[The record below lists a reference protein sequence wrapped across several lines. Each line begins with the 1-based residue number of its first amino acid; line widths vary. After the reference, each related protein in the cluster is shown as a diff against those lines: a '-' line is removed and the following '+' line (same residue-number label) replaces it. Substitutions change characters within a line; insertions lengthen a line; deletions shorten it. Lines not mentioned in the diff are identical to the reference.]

1 MNEKI
6 KTQLHEYLDL
16 KLQLCKQYMQEQ
28 DLTAAK
34 TVWQQAIGAV
44 EFTAMSQFGINFDN
58 DLAIE
63 IEDIWLSDFKE
74 AFEKTLFPEVGGM
87 TPLRIRFSN
96 HALNERADRIAYI
109 ATTIGF
115 GEVIARKLV
124 VDERGKAMRLLTDTG
139 VIIVTDP
146 HEECILTMWIADPTQ
161 VKDFYPDGVR
171 NQAVLRLVKKYMEKG
186 YQNEQNKQKKGN

>member
-1 MNEKI
+1 
-6 KTQLHEYLDL
+6 
-16 KLQLCKQYMQEQ
+16 
-28 DLTAAK
+28 
-34 TVWQQAIGAV
+34 
-44 EFTAMSQFGINFDN
+44 
-58 DLAIE
+58 
-63 IEDIWLSDFKE
+63 
-74 AFEKTLFPEVGGM
+74 M

-115 GEVIARKLV
+115 GKVIARKLV

-139 VIIVTDP
+139 VVIVTDP
-146 HEECILTMWIADPTQ
+146 HEERILTMWIADPTQ

-186 YQNEQNKQKKGN
+186 YQDKQNKQKKGN

>member
-1 MNEKI
+1 
-6 KTQLHEYLDL
+6 
-16 KLQLCKQYMQEQ
+16 
-28 DLTAAK
+28 
-34 TVWQQAIGAV
+34 
-44 EFTAMSQFGINFDN
+44 
-58 DLAIE
+58 
-63 IEDIWLSDFKE
+63 
-74 AFEKTLFPEVGGM
+74 M

-115 GEVIARKLV
+115 GEVIARKV
-124 VDERGKAMRLLTDTG
+124 VKDKRGQAVRLLTDTG
-139 VIIVTDP
+139 VIIVTDLR
-146 HEECILTMWIADPTQ
+146 EEYILTMWIADPTQ

>member
-1 MNEKI
+1 
-6 KTQLHEYLDL
+6 
-16 KLQLCKQYMQEQ
+16 
-28 DLTAAK
+28 
-34 TVWQQAIGAV
+34 
-44 EFTAMSQFGINFDN
+44 
-58 DLAIE
+58 
-63 IEDIWLSDFKE
+63 
-74 AFEKTLFPEVGGM
+74 M

-96 HALNERADRIAYI
+96 HALNERADRITYI

-124 VDERGKAMRLLTDTG
+124 VDERGKVMRLLTDTG
-139 VIIVTDP
+139 VVIVTDP

-186 YQNEQNKQKKGN
+186 YQDKQNKQKKGN

>member
-1 MNEKI
+1 MKRR
-6 KTQLHEYLDL
+6 
-16 KLQLCKQYMQEQ
+16 CSRR
-28 DLTAAK
+28 
-34 TVWQQAIGAV
+34 WG
-44 EFTAMSQFGINFDN
+44 N
-58 DLAIE
+58 D
-63 IEDIWLSDFKE
+63 
-74 AFEKTLFPEVGGM
+74 
-87 TPLRIRFSN
+87 PLRIRFSN

-115 GEVIARKLV
+115 GEIIARKLV
-124 VDERGKAMRLLTDTG
+124 VDERGKVMRLLTDTG

-186 YQNEQNKQKKGN
+186 YQDKQNKQKKGN

>member
-1 MNEKI
+1 
-6 KTQLHEYLDL
+6 
-16 KLQLCKQYMQEQ
+16 
-28 DLTAAK
+28 
-34 TVWQQAIGAV
+34 
-44 EFTAMSQFGINFDN
+44 
-58 DLAIE
+58 
-63 IEDIWLSDFKE
+63 
-74 AFEKTLFPEVGGM
+74 M

-96 HALNERADRIAYI
+96 HALNERADRITYI

-124 VDERGKAMRLLTDTG
+124 VDERGKVMRLLTDTG

-146 HEECILTMWIADPTQ
+146 HEEFILTMWIADPAQ

-186 YQNEQNKQKKGN
+186 YQDKQNKQKKGN

>member
-1 MNEKI
+1 
-6 KTQLHEYLDL
+6 
-16 KLQLCKQYMQEQ
+16 
-28 DLTAAK
+28 
-34 TVWQQAIGAV
+34 
-44 EFTAMSQFGINFDN
+44 
-58 DLAIE
+58 
-63 IEDIWLSDFKE
+63 
-74 AFEKTLFPEVGGM
+74 M

-115 GEVIARKLV
+115 GEIIARKLV

-186 YQNEQNKQKKGN
+186 YQDKQNKQKKGLYVLSFCQFDGFSSDWQRERIFFIKKGKVWQNEKKTPKTRQSFRMMR

>member
-1 MNEKI
+1 
-6 KTQLHEYLDL
+6 
-16 KLQLCKQYMQEQ
+16 
-28 DLTAAK
+28 
-34 TVWQQAIGAV
+34 
-44 EFTAMSQFGINFDN
+44 
-58 DLAIE
+58 
-63 IEDIWLSDFKE
+63 
-74 AFEKTLFPEVGGM
+74 M

-115 GEVIARKLV
+115 GKVIARKLV

-139 VIIVTDP
+139 VVIVTDP
-146 HEECILTMWIADPTQ
+146 REECILTMWIADPTQ

>member
-1 MNEKI
+1 
-6 KTQLHEYLDL
+6 
-16 KLQLCKQYMQEQ
+16 
-28 DLTAAK
+28 
-34 TVWQQAIGAV
+34 
-44 EFTAMSQFGINFDN
+44 
-58 DLAIE
+58 
-63 IEDIWLSDFKE
+63 
-74 AFEKTLFPEVGGM
+74 M

-96 HALNERADRIAYI
+96 HALNERADRITYI

-139 VIIVTDP
+139 VVIVTDP
-146 HEECILTMWIADPTQ
+146 REECILTMWIADPTQ